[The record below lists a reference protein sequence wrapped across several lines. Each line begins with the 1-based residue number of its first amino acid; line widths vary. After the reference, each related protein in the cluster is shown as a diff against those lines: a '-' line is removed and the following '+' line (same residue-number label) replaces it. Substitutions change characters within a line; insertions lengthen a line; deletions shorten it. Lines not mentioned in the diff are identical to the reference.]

1 MCPTATAELEWSP
14 SAPAI
19 SPPSTTPAPPALPCW
34 LTEAEA
40 AALIMLCATSRMN
53 GGSIEHE
60 IFGKLGDLLRA
71 FRR

>member
-1 MCPTATAELEWSP
+1 MCPTATAELDWSS
-14 SAPAI
+14 SAP
-19 SPPSTTPAPPALPCW
+19 PTTTPALPCW
-34 LTEAEA
+34 LTEDEA

-71 FRR
+71 FHR